1 MQRVKKK
8 KERTGGKP
16 VTLTP
21 KQIEKIK
28 QDVTKKAT
36 QKAMLI
42 CLGVMADYHGMS
54 EDEIC
59 KFAEELHRINGWT
72 EKDWIRLDELAD
84 IIYKKT
90 GLKFSGGN

>member
-16 VTLTP
+16 VTLTR

-42 CLGVMADYHGMS
+42 CLGVMADYHNMS

-59 KFAEELHRINGWT
+59 EFAEQLHRIGEWE

-84 IIYKKT
+84 IIEKKT
-90 GLKFSGGN
+90 GLRFNT